1 MPAITLED
9 GSVLIRIKVIP
20 NFELEQVL
28 LSFGE
33 SVIVLEPE
41 VLKNRIK
48 ERVTAASKNY
58 EQLCRMIAPFQVI
71 FTSLNVAAFFDKL

>member
-58 EQLCRMIAPFQVI
+58 
-71 FTSLNVAAFFDKL
+71 